1 MYCTEYNIH
10 GTLNTIEKCTQN
22 CPLSDAI
29 LHSEKVRLISI
40 DKYQESHP
48 LGSPVEKDRFSD
60 IYKKLKIALFE
71 LTFMDG

>member
-1 MYCTEYNIH
+1 MSKNTIPIEFDKASIKML
-10 GTLNTIEKCTQN
+10 LNT
-22 CPLSDAI
+22 L
-29 LHSEKVRLISI
+29 